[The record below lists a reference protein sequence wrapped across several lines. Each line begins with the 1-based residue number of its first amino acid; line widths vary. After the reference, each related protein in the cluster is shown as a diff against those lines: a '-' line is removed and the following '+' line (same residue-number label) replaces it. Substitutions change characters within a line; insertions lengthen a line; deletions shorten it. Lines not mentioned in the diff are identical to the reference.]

1 MAHNY
6 KWRWP
11 SEARH
16 KFTGMVIII
25 TMTLVNKKWY
35 LCKRI
40 NMCVCG
46 GRGGG
51 GQKRGGRVQISYLPD
66 MQLCTLYSYLPPLFL
81 CFFFSI
87 AKYWALYF
95 FRTPPPTSLSY
106 LFSQDPTH
114 CTPQSKLLENFFKQN
129 KAANQKLL
137 LKSREERIFNFRKQE
152 TNVKYLQDIPWL
164 II

>member
-11 SEARH
+11 SEVRH

-35 LCKRI
+35 LCKRS
-40 NMCVCG
+40 NMW
-46 GRGGG
+46 GGG
-51 GQKRGGRVQISYLPD
+51 GGGGEEEGGGGPNF
-66 MQLCTLYSYLPPLFL
+66 LPPWHATVYLVLLPSAPFSL
-81 CFFFSI
+81 LFFSI
-87 AKYWALYF
+87 AKYWALYS

-137 LKSREERIFNFRKQE
+137 LKCREERIFNFRKQE

>member
-11 SEARH
+11 SEVRH

-35 LCKRI
+35 LCKRS
-40 NMCVCG
+40 NMW
-46 GRGGG
+46 GGG
-51 GQKRGGRVQISYLPD
+51 GRRGEGGSK
-66 MQLCTLYSYLPPLFL
+66 F
-81 CFFFSI
+81 
-87 AKYWALYF
+87 
-95 FRTPPPTSLSY
+95 PTSLTCNCVPFTPTFRPFFFAFFFQLQNIEHYIFLELHLPLPSHTCSPRIPPTVPP
-106 LFSQDPTH
+106 SQN
-114 CTPQSKLLENFFKQN
+114 CSRIFLNKIKQPIRN
-129 KAANQKLL
+129 YCWNA
-137 LKSREERIFNFRKQE
+137 EERIFNFRKQE